1 MKKKLDD
8 IRLLGLSASRR
19 RVLTAGAF
27 IGLST
32 AGSMLLAAC
41 GGDDDDDDDSAADP
55 TEPPASGGDPTEAEA
70 TEAEEEEEDAEEP
83 TAAEDGDEEEPTEA
97 PESSGEP
104 TSLTVGLGTEP
115 IEMDP
120 HRLTANIDRQIQ
132 RSVFSGLTRWDLNM
146 DPQPDV
152 AASWEVSDDGLTWT
166 FQLREDV
173 TFHNGRGVVA
183 DDVKFSID
191 RIKEIGAGGKYA
203 SYITDVDSVEV
214 VDDYTVQFNMVA
226 PSGVLLNNLK
236 VCSIVPEEEADNLS
250 AHPVGSGP
258 FVFVERIPNQHIRL
272 AKYEDYHG
280 EWVVDYVDE
289 LTLTPATEEQTRIAN
304 LQTGDIAFSLAVP
317 SPRIEEVGG
326 MDNIELIGPTPG
338 SASYT
343 WLLMHNQRPPFND
356 VNARLAVAW
365 GTDREALLQAI
376 YRGHGEAHWN
386 PFPQNHWAYAA
397 DIEGPGYDLDRAREY
412 LEMSSYDG
420 SEIVFKIFT
429 TGQWVEY
436 GELMHAM
443 LLDIG
448 FNVKL
453 EQLEF
458 ATWIEQVYQNHDFQ
472 IAQTSTAREW
482 DPDGLTI
489 SCLSTGGSN
498 NPGEYSNPEMDAAF
512 ERGRQA
518 VDIEERKAA
527 YRVVQEIYAREQPHV
542 KAVNINSVGAY
553 RTDVIAEINRDA
565 LGLTQFEYVS
575 LK

>member
-1 MKKKLDD
+1 MLKTGTFF
-8 IRLLGLSASRR
+8 GLAA
-19 RVLTAGAF
+19 T
-27 IGLST
+27 
-32 AGSMLLAAC
+32 GSWLLAAC
-41 GGDDDDDDDSAADP
+41 GSDDDDDEPEPTSPPA
-55 TEPPASGGDPTEAEA
+55 TEPTATEAEADDEPEATEATEDEA
-70 TEAEEEEEDAEEP
+70 TEAEGEETEEDTSEP
-83 TAAEDGDEEEPTEA
+83 EPTESSA
-97 PESSGEP
+97 DSGEP

-146 DPQPDV
+146 DPQPDL
-152 AASWEVSDDGLTWT
+152 AASWEVSDDALTWT
-166 FQLREDV
+166 FTLREDV
-173 TFHNGRGVVA
+173 MFHNGRGMVA

-203 SYITDVDSVEV
+203 SYIADIESVEV
-214 VDDYTVQFNMVA
+214 VDDYTVQLNMLY
-226 PSGVLLNNLK
+226 PSGVLLNNLQ
-236 VCSIVPEEEADNLS
+236 VATVVPQEEADNLS
-250 AHPVGSGP
+250 AHPVGTGP
-258 FVFVERIPNQHIRL
+258 FKFVERVPNQHIIL
-272 AKYEDYHG
+272 EKNPDYHG
-280 EWVVDYVDE
+280 EWAVDYVDT

-304 LQTGDIAFSLAVP
+304 LQTGDIAYSQSVP
-317 SPRIEEVGG
+317 SPRIEEVEA

-356 VNARLAVAW
+356 INARMAVSY
-365 GTDREALLQAI
+365 GTDREALLAAI

-386 PFPQNHWAYAA
+386 PFPMEHWAYAA
-397 DIEGPGYDLDRAREY
+397 DIEGPEYDLDRAKEF
-412 LEMSSYDG
+412 LAQSNYDG

-443 LLDIG
+443 LLDVG

-458 ATWIEQVYQNHDFQ
+458 ATWIEQVYQQHDFQ

-518 VDIEERKAA
+518 VDIEERKEA
-527 YRVVQEIYAREQPHV
+527 YREVQRLYARDQPHV
-542 KAVNINSVGAY
+542 KAININSVGAF
-553 RTDVIAEINRDA
+553 RTDQIGEMNRDA
-565 LGLTQFEYVS
+565 LGLTKFEFVTTVE
-575 LK
+575 